1 MSVMLDRLRRF
12 RPVGTPGSA
21 GPPVGVPEDTRS
33 GVPAELVGVFGAL
46 DGVIAECQHIRV
58 SAEQEAADL
67 VAAAKREAAGL
78 VDEAGARASAERAEA
93 AAGIRAGGDAAA
105 ERIRAAATA
114 EADLVIRRGQQRMDE
129 LVALILNRVRA
140 GADRTGAE

>member
-21 GPPVGVPEDTRS
+21 GPPVGVPVDTRS

-46 DGVIAECQHIRV
+46 DSVIAECRDIRAD
-58 SAEQEAADL
+58 AEQEAADL
-67 VAAAKREAAGL
+67 AAAAKREAAGL
-78 VDEAGARASAERAEA
+78 VDEAGTRAPAERAEA

-105 ERIRAAATA
+105 ERIRTAATA

-129 LVALILNRVRA
+129 LVALILNRVREGA
-140 GADRTGAE
+140 GWTEVE